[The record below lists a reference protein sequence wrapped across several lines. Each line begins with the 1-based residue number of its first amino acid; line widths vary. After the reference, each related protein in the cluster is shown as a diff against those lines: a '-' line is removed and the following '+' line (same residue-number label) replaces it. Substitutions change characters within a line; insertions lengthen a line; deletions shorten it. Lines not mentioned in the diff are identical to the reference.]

1 MARRG
6 MMRYRGVRSGAG
18 GGAERTRPYGGEAF
32 VGKTPGKG
40 SARRSGAGR
49 RQAAG
54 SGPGAPSRDR
64 PKGPKGSRYAPP
76 GRRRVTGWLLAAVV
90 AAVAVGVAV
99 VVGRAGAIPLVQG
112 TTVGKPVFA
121 HGDTAAGG
129 TGQTV
134 DGIRC
139 QTSEQLVYHIHA
151 HLRLFLSGTQVALPR
166 GIGITPPRRVQ
177 RHFVVGG
184 GCFYWLHTHDS
195 TGIIHIES
203 PLQKTYTLGDFFAI
217 WGEPLSRTAL
227 AGHTGTVRAYVDGR
241 PYSGDPGAITLT
253 AHKEITLAVGGAVA
267 HPPAYTF
274 PPGL

>member
-1 MARRG
+1 MG
-6 MMRYRGVRSGAG
+6 CGSGRAG
-18 GGAERTRPYGGEAF
+18 ASLSAPAPNGGEAF

-54 SGPGAPSRDR
+54 SGRGASTGGR
-64 PKGPKGSRYAPP
+64 PRGRRGSSDAPR
-76 GRRRVTGWLLAAVV
+76 GRRRATGWLVAALI
-90 AAVAVGVAV
+90 AAVAVVVAV
-99 VVGRAGAIPLVQG
+99 LASRGGSIPLVQG
-112 TTVGKPVFA
+112 TTVGKPVFP

-139 QTSEQLVYHIHA
+139 QTSEQLVYHIHV
-151 HLRLFLSGTQVALPR
+151 HLSLFLSGTQVAVPR

-217 WGEPLSRTAL
+217 WGEPLSRTDV
-227 AGHTGTVRAYVDGR
+227 AGHTGSVRAYVDGH
-241 PYSGDPGAITLT
+241 PYSGNPGAITLT